1 MGNIIWSEEIQTHSK
16 KILGPAPCF
25 PNTCEKHIQ
34 TGIENSCKECMVFKW
49 YAEQERALQELAQH
63 KLKSV
68 KEQTKNNHLDK
79 TIKLVETSLDYM
91 NEN

>member
-1 MGNIIWSEEIQTHSK
+1 MGNILWTEDIQINPK
-16 KILGPAPCF
+16 KIPGPMPCF

-34 TGIENSCKECMVFKW
+34 TGREITCEECMVFKW

-68 KEQTKNNHLDK
+68 KEQTKNNRLDK
-79 TIKLVETSLDYM
+79 TIKLVETSLDFM
-91 NEN
+91 DKK